1 MKNKR
6 LFFSLLFSTLAIS
19 LLVITM
25 IFFNQRSHLYSSFP
39 SVRLQSV
46 KKEKSWEDVSST
58 LERIAEDNNSI
69 LARRIL
75 VASLSE
81 DAFKYVFF
89 GTKETP
95 AGFLSATEKEIE
107 DADSAGSVIIYKGAL
122 SQKKLAEEMASL
134 SNDPI
139 KITPHPFIFVRII
152 RSFSSAVGI
161 LFLPYSFYFLLQ
173 WRF

>member
-69 LARRIL
+69 LARRI
-75 VASLSE
+75 
-81 DAFKYVFF
+81 
-89 GTKETP
+89 
-95 AGFLSATEKEIE
+95 
-107 DADSAGSVIIYKGAL
+107 
-122 SQKKLAEEMASL
+122 
-134 SNDPI
+134 
-139 KITPHPFIFVRII
+139 
-152 RSFSSAVGI
+152 
-161 LFLPYSFYFLLQ
+161 
-173 WRF
+173 